1 MKAYKGFDKDLKC
14 RDFQFEIGKEYEEK
28 EASLCN
34 SGFHACEYPLDVF
47 GYYGPSDSRFCEV
60 ELEATKERQPDD
72 SKVCGKKIKIGAE
85 IGLKG
90 IIDASV
96 KFVMEKA
103 DFNNAKATNS
113 GDRSVATNSGDR
125 SVATNSGY
133 SSVATNSGYSSVATN
148 SGYSSVATVT
158 KKDSVAIVTGYQSK
172 AKACKGSAI
181 VVVERGAWDGKTYP
195 LLNIKSAIIDGEILK
210 ENTYYTL
217 INNEFVEVE

>member
-14 RDFQFEIGKEYEEK
+14 RDFQYEIGKEYEEK
-28 EASLCN
+28 SAKLCEK
-34 SGFHACEYPLDVF
+34 GFHACEYPLDVF
-47 GYYGPSDSRFCEV
+47 AYYPPSDSRFCEV
-60 ELEATKERQPDD
+60 ELEATKERQTDD
-72 SKVCGKKIKIGAE
+72 SKVCGKKIKISAE

-96 KFVMEKA
+96 KFVMERA

-113 GDRSVATNSGDR
+113 GD
-125 SVATNSGY
+125 
-133 SSVATNSGYSSVATN
+133 SSVATNSGYR
-148 SGYSSVATVT
+148 SVATVT

-217 INNEFVEVE
+217 INGEFVEVE